1 MDFNK
6 KIFTL
11 TEAIQDTFNRI
22 SVRKTAKENGFFKRS
37 SKVTPESFL
46 GLCTYFDKSVGKE
59 TLDNLCNTISYSLQA
74 SISKQALHD
83 RFNDQAVSFL
93 YDIYKQLAASQI
105 GIPTHIDVSHLFS
118 RIRIMDSTSF
128 GLEGDYPD
136 YPGFNDSGVS
146 IQFDFDWMQGKFL
159 HQEIHPQTKSD
170 ISAARDIMDS
180 LLPGDLL
187 LRDLGYYAANI
198 MKEIDRRGASYISRA
213 PNNTKFWLKNSDE
226 EWTQIKPEEDMKDK
240 APGETID
247 YGFIKIGGDARHS
260 FKGRVVAQKLTSE
273 QQKKRKRALKIKGQ
287 RGKDVQS
294 AHQRSNIQVLVTNIS
309 QDVLGPQDLYPL
321 YTLRWQ
327 IEILFKAWKSL
338 FDIHKVRKVK
348 QERLE
353 CHLYGKLISILL
365 SSMTMF
371 QCRNYLYYKHQ
382 KEISE
387 YKALDLIKEGLSQ
400 LKSALMSGRQ
410 AVYKLLIMIYE
421 NVRRHGLKDHRHDHQ
436 SPFDIF
442 DLAYK

>member
-1 MDFNK
+1 MGSNNK
-6 KIFTL
+6 FFTIS
-11 TEAIQDTFNRI
+11 EVIQETFNHT
-22 SVRKTAKENGFFKRS
+22 SVRKTAKENGFFIRS
-37 SKVTPESFL
+37 SKITPESFL
-46 GLCTYFDKSVGKE
+46 GLCTYFDKTIGQK
-59 TLDNLCNTISYSLQA
+59 TLYNLCNTISYSLHT

-83 RFNDQAVSFL
+83 RFNDKAVSFL
-93 YDIYKQLAASQI
+93 FDIYKQLAASQI
-105 GIPTHIDVSHLFS
+105 GIATHIEVSHLFS

-146 IQFDFDWMQGKFL
+146 IQFDFDWIQGKFL

-170 ISAARDIMDS
+170 ISAARDVMDS

-198 MKEIDRRGASYISRA
+198 MEEIDEQGASYISRA
-213 PNNTKFWLKNSDE
+213 PNNTKFWLKNVDKG
-226 EWTQIKPEEDMKDK
+226 WTQIKPEEDIKDK

-247 YGFIKIGGDARHS
+247 YGFIKVGGDTRHS
-260 FKGRVVAQKLTSE
+260 FKGRVVAQKLSSE
-273 QQKKRKRALKIKGQ
+273 QQRKRKRALNLKGQ

-294 AHQRSNIQVLVTNIS
+294 AHQRSNVQVLVTNIS
-309 QDVLGPQDLYPL
+309 REELGPQDLYPL

-338 FDIHKVRKVK
+338 FDIHNVRKVK

-353 CHLYGKLISILL
+353 CHLYGRLISILL

-371 QCRNYLYYKHQ
+371 QCRHYLYYKHQ

-387 YKALDLIKEGLSQ
+387 YKALYLIKEGLSE
-400 LKSALMSGRQ
+400 LKSALGSGRQ
-410 AVYKLLIMIYE
+410 AVYELLMMIYE
-421 NVRRHGLKDHRHDHQ
+421 NVRRHGVKDHRHNHQ